1 MRNGLMSLLVK
12 FVGRDQRVK
21 QCFPDVTTKEKPL
34 KSWYPGWE
42 DPPEQP
48 GSFPTYTLTL

>member
-1 MRNGLMSLLVK
+1 MSL
-12 FVGRDQRVK
+12 FVQSVGGDHWGSNSALLIAQ
-21 QCFPDVTTKEKPL
+21 EKPL

-48 GSFPTYTLTL
+48 GSFPSYPLTL